1 MSFVIV
7 HCIVSICCSIQSAAI
22 EHLGPICKQHGI
34 ELSMGQMISKGIFD
48 IVTLSTIVHK
58 IDPDFTSGSILP
70 TFLSSFSIEAVS
82 RKILFEKFWPLRS
95 TLKVSYPVVYK
106 TDLWKDTKNKMFE
119 YSDPRLK
126 TFTALVLT
134 LLLFLII
141 VSIRNCNKKWP
152 SISVLIGNWFIT

>member
-58 IDPDFTSGSILP
+58 IDPAKKSPNQETGLGNRGRVYSQFLGWDF
-70 TFLSSFSIEAVS
+70 FCRF
-82 RKILFEKFWPLRS
+82 
-95 TLKVSYPVVYK
+95 
-106 TDLWKDTKNKMFE
+106 
-119 YSDPRLK
+119 
-126 TFTALVLT
+126 
-134 LLLFLII
+134 
-141 VSIRNCNKKWP
+141 
-152 SISVLIGNWFIT
+152 

>member
-58 IDPDFTSGSILP
+58 IDPDFTLEPSCCKKQQKKSQ
-70 TFLSSFSIEAVS
+70 
-82 RKILFEKFWPLRS
+82 
-95 TLKVSYPVVYK
+95 
-106 TDLWKDTKNKMFE
+106 
-119 YSDPRLK
+119 PR
-126 TFTALVLT
+126 
-134 LLLFLII
+134 
-141 VSIRNCNKKWP
+141 
-152 SISVLIGNWFIT
+152 NWFGE